1 MNEKDETRLRD
12 MLDAAQ
18 RAVKFVDGKTR
29 ESLDEDDMLLG
40 FALVRAIEVV
50 GEAAN
55 QVAKEIRES
64 IPNIRWRE
72 MIGMR
77 NRIVHNYVSV
87 DYDIVWTVATIH
99 LPEMIK
105 ELENFLS
112 QG

>member
-29 ESLDEDDMLLG
+29 EALEEDNMLLG

-55 QVAKEIRES
+55 QVAKETRET

-87 DYDIVWTVATIH
+87 DYDIVWTVATVH
-99 LPEMIK
+99 LPEMII
-105 ELENFLS
+105 ELEKALA
-112 QG
+112 GD

>member
-1 MNEKDETRLRD
+1 MKRACGD

-18 RAVKFVDGKTR
+18 RAVKFVGGKTH
-29 ESLDEDDMLLG
+29 ESLDEDHMLLG

-55 QVAKEIRES
+55 QVDKETRES
-64 IPNIRWRE
+64 IPTIRWRE

-77 NRIVHNYVSV
+77 NRIVHHYVSV